1 MKNKK
6 VLFLL
11 LFMPLL
17 VRAES
22 ELGYIPSLFVCGFL
36 TVFHYLMI
44 IMPISIFLK
53 KENYKNLSITITIL
67 RIIVVPFIYN
77 EFSMYFLIDFML
89 VFFPGIILNAISQE
103 YAKKIGIN
111 AYGKKSKSSN
121 KPQIEFIKTDNENYK
136 CSYCGTI
143 VKSTDNFCN
152 GCGKPISEILKTV
165 DENKVLAKEEDY
177 NPLFKLTEDEMLKK
191 IIEKKLA
198 DAGIP
203 SNTKLMPISECKRK
217 KILNLLFSILLCLY
231 ISLIFFH
238 FSFLVYIFVLIILI
252 VFFILINNFDFKDYL
267 IKQIK
272 ARPSEK
278 ISNIIMNLKV
288 NLVVDNTKSILLF
301 GIIIAILLPCII
313 FFKPRIFYEELDNGY
328 SIRFYTLGITN
339 NKVVNIPST
348 HNGKE
353 VISIRGDVFSNMFF
367 LESVTLPDTITE
379 IRGKAFYNDINLKS
393 INIPNSL
400 SEIKGNTFENCKS
413 LEEITIPSTV
423 TRIGGHAFYGCSSL
437 KRVEI
442 NSDSNLQEI
451 GSSAFRRCSSLYSI
465 TIPRSTNVNSKA
477 FKESP
482 TTIHYFEDEYDYLNY

>member
-1 MKNKK
+1 
-6 VLFLL
+6 
-11 LFMPLL
+11 
-17 VRAES
+17 
-22 ELGYIPSLFVCGFL
+22 
-36 TVFHYLMI
+36 
-44 IMPISIFLK
+44 
-53 KENYKNLSITITIL
+53 
-67 RIIVVPFIYN
+67 
-77 EFSMYFLIDFML
+77 
-89 VFFPGIILNAISQE
+89 
-103 YAKKIGIN
+103 
-111 AYGKKSKSSN
+111 
-121 KPQIEFIKTDNENYK
+121 
-136 CSYCGTI
+136 
-143 VKSTDNFCN
+143 
-152 GCGKPISEILKTV
+152 
-165 DENKVLAKEEDY
+165 
-177 NPLFKLTEDEMLKK
+177 
-191 IIEKKLA
+191 
-198 DAGIP
+198 
-203 SNTKLMPISECKRK
+203 
-217 KILNLLFSILLCLY
+217 
-231 ISLIFFH
+231 
-238 FSFLVYIFVLIILI
+238 
-252 VFFILINNFDFKDYL
+252 
-267 IKQIK
+267 
-272 ARPSEK
+272 
-278 ISNIIMNLKV
+278 MNLKV
-288 NLVVDNTKSILLF
+288 NLVIDNTKSLLLF

-413 LEEITIPSTV
+413 LEEINIPSTV

-442 NSDSNLQEI
+442 NSDSMLNEI